1 MTKQE
6 FLLALRKGISG
17 LPETDIEERLAFY
30 NEIIDDRM
38 EEGISEEDAV
48 AQIGNVNEIISQ
60 IIADTPLT
68 KLVKEK
74 IKPKQKL
81 RVWEIILLVLGSPV
95 WLPLLIAA
103 FAVILSLYIV
113 LWSLIVSLWSVFAS
127 VIGCIL
133 GSIIV
138 AIRYFVCSNGLIS
151 TAFLGVGIVLL
162 GLSIFL
168 FYGCS
173 AATKGIVL
181 LTKKLAKTIKNCF
194 IKKEIA
200 Q

>member
-1 MTKQE
+1 MTKQV
-6 FLLALRKGISG
+6 FLTKLRNGISG
-17 LPETDIEERLAFY
+17 LPQEDIEERLAFY

-48 AQIGNVNEIISQ
+48 AQIGDVNEIISQ

-81 RVWEIILLVLGSPV
+81 KVWEIVLLVLGSPV
-95 WLPLLIAA
+95 WLPLLISA
-103 FAVILSLYIV
+103 FVLILSLYIV
-113 LWSLIVSLWSVFAS
+113 LWSLIISFWAVFAS

-133 GSIIV
+133 GSVIV
-138 AIRYFVCSNGLIS
+138 AIRYFVCGNGLVGA
-151 TAFLGVGIVLL
+151 AFIGLGFVLL
-162 GLSIFL
+162 GLSVFL

-181 LTKKLAKTIKNCF
+181 LTKKIAKAIKNCF
-194 IKKEIA
+194 IKKEVL
-200 Q
+200 